1 MSIIT
6 FKMKVNMLATLIL
19 SPILL
24 GSIAQASDPTIE
36 VTLTRTF
43 NILPDRKIAI
53 QPPDVAPSKVV
64 KSRKK
69 NRKLKNSLLI
79 GLLTPITIFFLAA
92 MKLAKRKKILLL

>member
-1 MSIIT
+1 MVPMLSVLPLSLPTPASICYENIMI

-24 GSIAQASDPTIE
+24 GSIAQASDPTFE

-53 QPPDVAPSKVV
+53 QPPDVAPSSMLGGNRLPRIERV
-64 KSRKK
+64 K
-69 NRKLKNSLLI
+69 
-79 GLLTPITIFFLAA
+79 
-92 MKLAKRKKILLL
+92 